1 MEHLDFMG
9 YSEFAWWFGIVENRL
24 DPINLGR
31 VQVRCF
37 GWHTDDRNQIP
48 VEDLPWAHPVVP
60 YGSPS
65 VKPPAEGTMVFGFF
79 ADGKEGRFPIIL
91 GTVPGI
97 PEELKSHTE
106 GFTDPISEADKAA
119 QSWPRKILQTLMKIN
134 GEGLQFQDAIPRR
147 NPSQL
152 NEPTVSRLARPTR
165 ATDAN
170 GELLGIVP
178 GSIANTT
185 IEIQRNSRVA
195 NVVSANNEIWNEP
208 FPSYSAM
215 YPFNHVI
222 ETESGHALELDDTQG
237 YERVQLS
244 HRTGS
249 TIEFMSEGDVKQK
262 NMRNKYDVT
271 MGSEYRY
278 TAGKRDEV
286 VQSDMFL
293 RINGK
298 LIIQCDDVDFVAKN
312 NVNIKGKNVNIT
324 GIDSISVASKGNTKI
339 GGLNTHISGE
349 AFARLYGGYE
359 TTVGSSGAI
368 KTTAPATSIDGA
380 LVELNGS
387 LLNTRFNLHQ
397 FLTITPSA
405 VPSGGAPDRPSLV
418 KTPVPNTLRR
428 TNPSNKKP
436 KTEKFGGIVNDL
448 ASKTP
453 KTQVVGSKIQLPPA
467 TTTASVITEVDGDK
481 VANTTTQQVK
491 IQDGRPVENVNSTST
506 TIPANEGTLD
516 KPNI

>member
-1 MEHLDFMG
+1 MENIDFMG
-9 YSEFAWWFGIVENRL
+9 LNNFVWWFGVVENRL

-48 VEDLPWAHPVVP
+48 IEDLPWAHPVVP
-60 YGSPS
+60 YGSVS
-65 VKPPAEGTMVFGFF
+65 VKPPSEGTMVFGFF
-79 ADGKEGRFPIIL
+79 ADGREGRFPVIL

-97 PEELKSHTE
+97 PEEIRASE
-106 GFTDPISEADKAA
+106 QGFTDPISEADKAT
-119 QSWPRKILQTLMKIN
+119 QSWPRKIKEVLLRIN
-134 GEGLQFQDAIPRR
+134 GEGVDIQDDIARR
-147 NPSQL
+147 NPTYL

-170 GELLGIVP
+170 GQFLGIVP

-185 IEIQRNSRVA
+185 IAIQRNNRVA
-195 NVVSANNEIWNEP
+195 NVVSASDQIWNEP

-215 YPFNHVI
+215 YPFNHVD
-222 ETESGHALELDDTQG
+222 ETESGHAFEMDDTPG

-271 MGSEYRY
+271 MANDYKY

-293 RINGK
+293 KINGK
-298 LIIQCDDVDFVAKN
+298 LIIQCENVDFVAKN
-312 NVNIKGKNVNIT
+312 NVNIKGNTVNIT
-324 GIDSISVASKGNTKI
+324 GVDSLNLASKGNTKI
-339 GGLNTHISGE
+339 GGLNTHVSGE
-349 AFARLYGGYE
+349 ASARLYGGYE
-359 TTVGSSGAI
+359 TTMSSSGTI

-380 LVELNGS
+380 MVELNGAI
-387 LLNTRFNLHQ
+387 LNTRFNLHQ
-397 FLTITPSA
+397 FLSMTPSV

-418 KTPVPNTLRR
+418 RAPLPKTVR

-436 KTEKFGGIVNDL
+436 KTEKFGGVVNDPN
-448 ASKTP
+448 STKP
-453 KTQVVGSKIQLPPA
+453 ITQITGRTIELPA
-467 TTTASVITEVDGDK
+467 AVTTATVATEVDGDK
-481 VANTTTQQVK
+481 VANTTTQQVA
-491 IQDGRPVENVNSTST
+491 IQNGRPVQNVNSTST